1 MVIFSGLTAV
11 AMRPKIAQ
19 LLQSMSATARLD
31 GTRRADQEI
40 TIADRRIGAEN
51 RGRSQ
56 LLARVDGPLELGF
69 VIRDRPLTPYFLAS
83 L

>member
-40 TIADRRIGAEN
+40 TIADRRIGAEIGDAPSYL
-51 RGRSQ
+51 REST
-56 LLARVDGPLELGF
+56 ARWSWAF